1 MAADEIKDFL
11 ENGNIKN
18 SVTLPNVSM
27 PRTGAE
33 RICVIHKNIPNI
45 LTTVT
50 AAVSETGNNIESMDS
65 KSKKDYAYT
74 ILDVA
79 NDVDDSAKAKIAA
92 IDGVIRVRVI
102 K

>member
-1 MAADEIKDFL
+1 M
-11 ENGNIKN
+11 
-18 SVTLPNVSM
+18 
-27 PRTGAE
+27 
-33 RICVIHKNIPNI
+33 IHKNIPNI

-50 AAVSETGNNIESMDS
+50 AALSATGNNIESMDS

-79 NDVDDSAKAKIAA
+79 SNVDAAAAEKIAA

>member
-1 MAADEIKDFL
+1 MKIEGIPS
-11 ENGNIKN
+11 IKN

-27 PRTGAE
+27 AKSGAE
-33 RICVIHKNIPNI
+33 RVCVIHKNIPNI
-45 LTTVT
+45 LSTVT
-50 AAVSETGNNIESMDS
+50 AALSETGNNIESMDS

-79 NDVDDSAKAKIAA
+79 NDVDESAKAKIAS

>member
-1 MAADEIKDFL
+1 
-11 ENGNIKN
+11 
-18 SVTLPNVSM
+18 
-27 PRTGAE
+27 
-33 RICVIHKNIPNI
+33 
-45 LTTVT
+45 
-50 AAVSETGNNIESMDS
+50 MDS

-79 NDVDDSAKAKIAA
+79 NDVDESAKAKIAA